1 MKVMV
6 ITLVP
11 ILAVVALILVNEGDD
26 SLTDRLS
33 MLAYDNKVLNS
44 RMDKLESQLSEL
56 KDRVDV
62 IENRGDGIE
71 NRRDVI
77 GSLSTGIYTDLTS
90 MNDNNYK
97 VVPHVN
103 EILASNVELMNKR
116 FILPYEIS
124 VSTAD
129 CDAAAYYSYKSKSIV
144 ICSSTLDY
152 LSRYTDRVEDLEAID
167 KNIRFI
173 LYHEAAHMLIDVYG
187 IPVIGREESAADTF
201 AIMTMLEYDGYESI
215 EHVIRFYDVVREDRH
230 VIASISMKY
239 WDEHMLFAQ
248 TYYDMLCL
256 TYGKYDIVSYRELL
270 HDRAESC
277 RYEYLRQKQAL
288 EELFGKYIR
297 G

>member
-11 ILAVVALILVNEGDD
+11 ILAVVAVILVNEGDD

-33 MLAYDNKVLNS
+33 MLAYDNKVLSS

-56 KDRVDV
+56 KDRLDG
-62 IENRGDGIE
+62 IENRGDG
-71 NRRDVI
+71 I

-90 MNDNNYK
+90 MDDNNYK

-116 FILPYEIS
+116 FILPYDIS

-144 ICSSTLDY
+144 ICNSTLDY
-152 LSRYTDRVEDLEAID
+152 LSRHADRAEDLDAID

-173 LYHEAAHMLIDVYG
+173 LYHEAAHMLIDVYS

-201 AIMTMLEYDGYESI
+201 AIMIMLEYDGYESI
-215 EHVIRFYDVVREDRH
+215 EHVIRFYDAGREDRH
-230 VIASISMKY
+230 DIAPISMKY

-256 TYGKYDIVSYRELL
+256 TYGKYDIGSYRELL

-288 EELFGKYIR
+288 EELFCKYIR

>member
-1 MKVMV
+1 MKVMA

-11 ILAVVALILVNEGDD
+11 ILAVVTVILVNEGDD
-26 SLTDRLS
+26 SLTNRLS
-33 MLAYDNKVLNS
+33 MLAYDNKVLSS

-56 KDRVDV
+56 KDRL
-62 IENRGDGIE
+62 NGIE
-71 NRRDVI
+71 NRDSI
-77 GSLSTGIYTDLTS
+77 EPLSTGIYTDLTS
-90 MNDNNYK
+90 MDDNNYK

-103 EILASNVELMNKR
+103 EILASNIELMNKR
-116 FILPYEIS
+116 FILPYDLS
-124 VSTAD
+124 VSAAD

-152 LSRYTDRVEDLEAID
+152 LSRYAYRAEDLEAID

-173 LYHEAAHMLIDVYG
+173 LYHEAAHMLIDVYS

-215 EHVIRFYDVVREDRH
+215 EHVIRFYDMVREDRY
-230 VIASISMKY
+230 IITPASVKY